1 MGAFYSES
9 MRLQFFGGF
18 AAEDA
23 AGSPI
28 EVRGSRQRAL
38 LLRLA
43 LDAGTT
49 VSYRALAEDV
59 WPDDAPEDSRAS
71 LQSLVSRMR
80 RALPEGILRA
90 EPGGYTLDVAR
101 DDVDLVR
108 FADLVRAARGSAD
121 AAPLARE
128 ALALWRG
135 EPWLPDGFDWEL
147 RDLLEDRAHAERLA
161 RDAESPLASTPAPVP
176 AIPAALTPLVGRADE
191 LALIASQ
198 LQTFRLV
205 TLLGP
210 GGAGKTTLAL
220 ETARHH
226 PPAVLVELAPAQA
239 GEVWGAVV
247 TALGRS
253 IRLTDNPA
261 GELAAPD
268 SVLAALAGRSVL
280 LVLDN
285 AEHVLDETAE
295 VAATVLTTPG
305 VTVLVTSREP
315 LGLPGEAFVELG
327 PLPDADATALLA
339 ARILAARGTG
349 PTPEELPA
357 VARIAKRLDGL
368 PLALELAG
376 AKTRT
381 LGVEELESGLSD
393 RFALFD
399 RGPRSAA
406 ARHQTLRAVIDWSW
420 DLLGEAE
427 RGGLL
432 ALAVFPDGIDAADA
446 GAVAEAFGLPAG
458 VFDELVDRSLVQR
471 ARGRFRV
478 LETVR
483 EYGLEQLRH
492 RGSEESARDAQARV
506 LAWRALQRDAQL
518 RTPSVRSA
526 IAWFDANEENLAAA
540 TRWSGPRAEMRATAV
555 ELVRAQ
561 IWVWI
566 MRERLEALR
575 AALELVGP
583 AATLDTEAGVVI
595 TGVRMIFASAEP
607 QVSGGF
613 TSEDAD
619 RIARAAAAHPSE
631 LTLILPVLLKAQARA
646 IGDGR
651 TGTPW
656 LPNFRLDSA
665 DLVGAPTWSRG
676 VVAAIEA
683 AIAQNGGD
691 IERLDRQ
698 SEQALRLLREVGDT
712 WGIALASQMR
722 SEWLMLHGRLEEA
735 LEITD
740 AASAALEGLT
750 SVSDRLQQQAFAIVL
765 LVRLGRIREAKE
777 RLATMQEAAHRDG
790 SDRAALQASIT
801 AVTFEVILGDGAA
814 ALRILDE
821 MPPAL
826 REGSLPGI
834 PPQIRAWM
842 FARHAQALAL
852 VGRLDD
858 ARQQLRV
865 GIELAVGSGDQPI
878 MADAALAAAEL
889 FAVSARPDEA
899 RHALALAAV
908 LRGRADETDLVVQRV
923 RARIGTD
930 AGPDASASGPDDLAG
945 LVALL

>member
-1 MGAFYSES
+1 
-9 MRLQFFGGF
+9 MRLRFFGGF
-18 AAEDA
+18 AAEEA

-43 LDAGTT
+43 LDAGTV

-59 WPDDAPEDSRAS
+59 WPDDAPEDPRAS

-80 RALPEGILRA
+80 RALPEGMLRA
-90 EPGGYTLDVAR
+90 EPGGYALDVAR

-108 FADLVRAARGSAD
+108 FADLVQAAHASPQPAS
-121 AAPLARE
+121 LARE

-135 EPWLPDGFDWEL
+135 EPWLPDGFDWVL
-147 RDLLEDRAHAERLA
+147 RDLLEDRAHAERLS
-161 RDAESPLASTPAPVP
+161 RDAAATTEQGPDPVS
-176 AIPAALTPLVGRADE
+176 AIPAALTPLVGRTEE
-191 LALIASQ
+191 LALISSQ
-198 LQTFRLV
+198 LQAFRLL

-220 ETARHH
+220 ETARHR
-226 PPAVLVELAPAQA
+226 PPAVFVELAPAQP

-261 GELAAPD
+261 GELSAAD

-285 AEHVLDETAE
+285 AEHVLRETAE
-295 VAATVLTTPG
+295 VAATVLAMPG

-339 ARILAARGTG
+339 ARILAARGTE

-357 VARIAKRLDGL
+357 VVRIARHLDGL

-376 AKTRT
+376 AKART
-381 LGVEELESGLSD
+381 LGVDELESGLSD

-420 DLLGEAE
+420 DLLGEPE
-427 RGGLL
+427 REGLL

-446 GAVAEAFGLPAG
+446 GAVAAAFALPAG

-483 EYGLEQLRH
+483 EYGIEQLRR
-492 RGSEESARDAQARV
+492 RGSEERARDAQARV
-506 LAWRALQRDAQL
+506 LARRALERDTQL
-518 RTPSVRSA
+518 RTPAVRSA

-540 TRWSGPRAEMRATAV
+540 TRWSGARPQTSETAV

-575 AALELVGP
+575 TALELVG
-583 AATLDTEAGVVI
+583 ADATLDSEAGVVI
-595 TGVRMIFASAEP
+595 TGVRLIFASADA

-613 TSEDAD
+613 TAEDAD
-619 RIARAAAAHPSE
+619 RIAQAAAAHPSE
-631 LTLILPVLLKAQARA
+631 LSLILPVLLKAQARA

-651 TGTPW
+651 PGTPW
-656 LPNFRLDSA
+656 LPNFRLDPA

-740 AASAALEGLT
+740 AASSALEGLT
-750 SVSDRLQQQAFAIVL
+750 SASDQLQQQAFAIVL
-765 LVRLGRIREAKE
+765 LVRLGRIREARE
-777 RLATMQEAAHRDG
+777 RLTGMQDAARRDG
-790 SDRAALQASIT
+790 SDRAVLQASLT
-801 AVTFEVILGDGAA
+801 AVTFEVIVGDGAA
-814 ALRILDE
+814 ALGILE
-821 MPPAL
+821 TMPLAL
-826 REGSLPGI
+826 RDGSLPGI
-834 PPQIRAWM
+834 PPQIHAWM
-842 FARHAQALAL
+842 HARHGQALVLA
-852 VGRLDD
+852 GRLDE
-858 ARQQLRV
+858 ARDEVRV
-865 GIELAVGSGDQPI
+865 GIELAVASGDQPI

-889 FAVSARPDEA
+889 FAATSRPGEA

-908 LRGRADETDLVVQRV
+908 LRGRADETDPVVQRV
-923 RARIGTD
+923 QAKIGTD
-930 AGPDASASGPDDLAG
+930 AGPDASASGPADLVDLAS
-945 LVALL
+945 LV